1 VESQTQMEMGTSGLV
16 KLRKRHLQL
25 VEQREGFWELVGEDK
40 KEAQARD
47 LREKKEPVTGE
58 IEI

>member
-1 VESQTQMEMGTSGLV
+1 
-16 KLRKRHLQL
+16 
-25 VEQREGFWELVGEDK
+25 VGEDK